1 MRPTGPAVPGR
12 LVRPTPRAAWR
23 RRLAA
28 SVGVPLAVSGC
39 AFGAGQQRDSPV
51 TVTEPDARSVLVA
64 VVYRASA
71 GPSLARLVAATA
83 RPGEY
88 LDVVRAGASATVLAA
103 ASSPRPA
110 SVVVP
115 GRPAAPGAGATSYQR
130 ARYRSSLTRWRG
142 ALAAARRSVLTRTR
156 AALTAW
162 ARAQDIAG
170 KVGRLAA
177 PVAAPR
183 SGRPARGPLGLP
195 GECAIAASDLADL
208 DEGAGASFGSRRV
221 VLLYVPSL
229 DGALPPGELTGDDV
243 IVVTSFLASA
253 GAASAAQ
260 AGLLGAGAA
269 RASIL
274 GPESTAAQLAE
285 LVTLG
290 LSQRAAADIRSGSVR
305 FGNGSARLP
314 PSATALLAPLV
325 PPLRETGA
333 VAVINGYASTPGRVR
348 ANYLLSYARADA
360 VARFFEAHGIPS
372 SRLDIVGH
380 GADDLVAAG
389 PSAANRRVVVVVEE
403 PAVRPRAGGR

>member
-177 PVAAPR
+177 PVAAPAPAGRLAAR
-183 SGRPARGPLGLP
+183 SACRASARSRRAISPTSTREPAP
-195 GECAIAASDLADL
+195 AS
-208 DEGAGASFGSRRV
+208 GAGAWCCSMFRAWTAPCR
-221 VLLYVPSL
+221 
-229 DGALPPGELTGDDV
+229 
-243 IVVTSFLASA
+243 
-253 GAASAAQ
+253 
-260 AGLLGAGAA
+260 
-269 RASIL
+269 RAS
-274 GPESTAAQLAE
+274 
-285 LVTLG
+285 
-290 LSQRAAADIRSGSVR
+290 
-305 FGNGSARLP
+305 
-314 PSATALLAPLV
+314 
-325 PPLRETGA
+325 
-333 VAVINGYASTPGRVR
+333 
-348 ANYLLSYARADA
+348 
-360 VARFFEAHGIPS
+360 
-372 SRLDIVGH
+372 
-380 GADDLVAAG
+380 
-389 PSAANRRVVVVVEE
+389 
-403 PAVRPRAGGR
+403 